1 MAELLVSEDEYLKAG
16 VQIGTQVKSKQMI
29 PFIFKVR
36 SDGLYILDISKSDQ
50 RLRMAAKFL
59 SRFDMDK
66 VLLVAQRQ
74 YAQQPIKMFANVTG
88 ARYIAGRFVPGTLT
102 NPSLPNYMEVD
113 VLFVNDPITD
123 VQAMNEAVK
132 IGIPIIALCD
142 ANNRTSFVDLVI
154 PTNNKG
160 RKALSLVYYLMAR
173 EVLMNKGLIK
183 SYDQFQ
189 YKVEDFEAPL

>member
-16 VQIGTQVKSKQMI
+16 VQIGTQVKSKQMV

-50 RLRMAAKFL
+50 RLRMAARFMSK
-59 SRFDMDK
+59 FDMDK

-74 YAQQPIKMFANVTG
+74 YAQQPIKIFAKATG
-88 ARYIAGRFVPGTLT
+88 AKYIAGRFIPGTLT
-102 NPSLPNYMEVD
+102 NPSLHTYMEID
-113 VLFVNDPITD
+113 VLLVNDPITD

-160 RKALSLVYYLMAR
+160 RKALALVYYLMAR
-173 EVLMNKGLIK
+173 EVMMNKGLIK
-183 SYDQFQ
+183 SYEEFP
-189 YKVEDFEAPL
+189 YKVEEFEAPL

>member
-16 VQIGTQVKSKQMI
+16 VQIGTQVKSKQMV

-74 YAQQPIKMFANVTG
+74 YAQKPIKMFAKVTG

-102 NPSLPNYMEVD
+102 NPSLPTYTEVD
-113 VLFVNDPITD
+113 VLLVNDPITD

-160 RKALSLVYYLMAR
+160 RKALALVYYLMAR
-173 EVLMNKGLIK
+173 ELLLNRGLIK
-183 SYDQFQ
+183 SYDQFP
-189 YKVEDFEAPL
+189 YRVEEFEAPL

>member
-1 MAELLVSEDEYLKAG
+1 LKAG
-16 VQIGTQVKSKQMI
+16 VQIGTQVKSKQMV

-50 RLRMAAKFL
+50 RLRMAAKFMAG
-59 SRFDMDK
+59 FEMDK

-74 YAQQPIKMFANVTG
+74 YAQQPIKTFAKATG

-102 NPSLPNYMEVD
+102 NPSLPVYTEID
-113 VLFVNDPITD
+113 VLVVNDPITD

-160 RKALSLVYYLMAR
+160 RKALALVYYLMAR
-173 EVLMNKGLIK
+173 EVLLNKGKIK
-183 SYDQFQ
+183 SYEEFP
-189 YKVEDFEAPL
+189 YKLEEFEAPL

>member
-16 VQIGTQVKSKQMI
+16 VQIGTQVKSKQMV

-50 RLRMAAKFL
+50 RLRMAARFMSK
-59 SRFDMDK
+59 FDMDK

-74 YAQQPIKMFANVTG
+74 YAQQPIKIFAKATG
-88 ARYIAGRFVPGTLT
+88 AKYIAGRFVPGTLT
-102 NPSLPNYMEVD
+102 NPSLPTYMEID
-113 VLFVNDPITD
+113 VLLVNDPITD

-160 RKALSLVYYLMAR
+160 RKALALVYYLMAR
-173 EVLMNKGLIK
+173 EVMMNKGLIK
-183 SYDQFQ
+183 SYEEFP
-189 YKVEDFEAPL
+189 YKVEEFEAPL

>member
-16 VQIGTQVKSKQMI
+16 VQIGTQVKSKQMV

-50 RLRMAAKFL
+50 RLRMAAKFI

-74 YAQQPIKMFANVTG
+74 YAQQPIKMFAKATG

-102 NPSLPNYMEVD
+102 NPSLPAYMEVD

-173 EVLMNKGLIK
+173 EVLMNKGMIK

>member
-16 VQIGTQVKSKQMI
+16 VQIGTQVKSKQMV

-74 YAQQPIKMFANVTG
+74 YAQQPIKMFAKVTG

-102 NPSLPNYMEVD
+102 NPSLPTYTEVD
-113 VLFVNDPITD
+113 VLLVNDPITD

-160 RKALSLVYYLMAR
+160 RKALALVYYLMAR
-173 EVLMNKGLIK
+173 ELLLNRGLIK
-183 SYDQFQ
+183 SYDQFP
-189 YKVEDFEAPL
+189 YRVEEFEAPL

>member
-16 VQIGTQVKSKQMI
+16 VQIGTQVKSKQMV

-50 RLRMAAKFL
+50 RLRMAAKFI

-74 YAQQPIKMFANVTG
+74 YAQQPIKMFANTTG

-173 EVLMNKGLIK
+173 EVLMNKGMIK

>member
-16 VQIGTQVKSKQMI
+16 VQIGTQVKSMQMV

-59 SRFDMDK
+59 SMFDMDK

-74 YAQQPIKMFANVTG
+74 YAQQPIKMFAKATG

-102 NPSLPNYMEVD
+102 NPSLPTYTEVD
-113 VLFVNDPITD
+113 VLLVNDPITD

-142 ANNRTSFVDLVI
+142 ANNTTSFVDLVI

-160 RKALSLVYYLMAR
+160 RKALALVYYLIAR
-173 EVLMNKGLIK
+173 ELLLNKGLIK
-183 SYDQFQ
+183 SYDQFP
-189 YKVEDFEAPL
+189 YRVEEFEAPL

>member
-16 VQIGTQVKSKQMI
+16 VQIGTQVKSKQMV

-59 SRFDMDK
+59 SMFDMDK

-74 YAQQPIKMFANVTG
+74 YAQQPIKMFAKATG

-102 NPSLPNYMEVD
+102 NPSLPTYTEVD
-113 VLFVNDPITD
+113 VLLVNDPITD

-142 ANNRTSFVDLVI
+142 ANNTTSFVDLVI

-160 RKALSLVYYLMAR
+160 RKALALVYYLIAR
-173 EVLMNKGLIK
+173 ELLLNKGLIK
-183 SYDQFQ
+183 SYDQFP
-189 YKVEDFEAPL
+189 YKVEEFEAPL